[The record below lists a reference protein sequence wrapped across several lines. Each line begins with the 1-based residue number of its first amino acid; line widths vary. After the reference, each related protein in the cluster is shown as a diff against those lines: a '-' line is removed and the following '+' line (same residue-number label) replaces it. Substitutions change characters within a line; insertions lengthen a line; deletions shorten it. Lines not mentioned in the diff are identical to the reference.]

1 MTVRIQMRRDTAA
14 NWIKYNPILAS
25 GEIGLETDT
34 SKIKVGNGNDVYTD
48 LPYKIVTTEQIN
60 LISQQQL
67 TGESITGGAI
77 KYGIWYAVSSGNVAR
92 NRTVTDFIELPT
104 THNHELLFKIPLL
117 DLSSPEYPF
126 ISLYKA
132 PSNDTASLVGYFK
145 RDGGTL
151 GGSELTISDVKC
163 VADTTIN
170 SSPYYLYEPST
181 KTLSYN
187 PSEVKYIR
195 CSLQDAQLTYEY
207 TITTQNVVES
217 VDITHG
223 VIKSTHIEPTYH
235 YSNVVRGNMYNNKT
249 YILPETTGNVAA
261 AAMMTLTSLEDG
273 STFSCPTRVLTEP
286 IELKYDGLVIDGTIY
301 DYPGGGYDTLLFY
314 DENNTPIEG
323 YEGINGALNI
333 ITTNQIDIDSSVSK
347 LTIVTSNS
355 TTAHIK
361 VPPTYKYVR
370 SSTTFTPNAGIEN
383 GGIIVKYHYIGE
395 PEKNIITST
404 TLDEYIDGKIKLPTQ
419 TSGTYHWSENYGKS
433 VVALGGSF
441 ATTGYAQRAYDIW
454 NEKLGLS
461 YKSVAVGGAGF
472 CVGSTFVTQAT
483 NAPVADIYVIWCSTN
498 DFANG
503 KPIGTKDDDYATTP
517 TQWSAFKKVIET
529 LYTKNPNA
537 KICLFTSSPHLTN
550 AKGNEEGIGSASS
563 LTPLKEYVDA
573 QIAVCKHYSIPV
585 LDQYYQSNHNSF
597 TKSLVCKSGDFH
609 LTPYGYEVM
618 AGRQLQMLASL

>member
-286 IELKYDGLVIDGTIY
+286 VELKEGGVIFDADLYDFSS
-301 DYPGGGYDTLLFY
+301 GGYATFLFY
-314 DENNTPIEG
+314 DADQNPLEM
-323 YEGINGALNI
+323 YDGINGALNTLTSNKIEIDESLSKMAI
-333 ITTNQIDIDSSVSK
+333 IT
-347 LTIVTSNS
+347 S
-355 TTAHIK
+355 TTTEAHVK
-361 VPPTYKYVR
+361 VPSTYKYVR
-370 SSTTFTPNAGIEN
+370 AATTLEPEFGIEN
-383 GGIIVKYHYIGE
+383 GGKTIQYHYFEKSETPAVTSLDGGDAATE
-395 PEKNIITST
+395 PTE
-404 TLDEYIDGKIKLPTQ
+404 TLD
-419 TSGTYHWSENYGKS
+419 
-433 VVALGGSF
+433 GGDA
-441 ATTGYAQRAYDIW
+441 ATTEQ
-454 NEKLGLS
+454 
-461 YKSVAVGGAGF
+461 
-472 CVGSTFVTQAT
+472 
-483 NAPVADIYVIWCSTN
+483 
-498 DFANG
+498 
-503 KPIGTKDDDYATTP
+503 
-517 TQWSAFKKVIET
+517 
-529 LYTKNPNA
+529 
-537 KICLFTSSPHLTN
+537 
-550 AKGNEEGIGSASS
+550 EE
-563 LTPLKEYVDA
+563 L
-573 QIAVCKHYSIPV
+573 
-585 LDQYYQSNHNSF
+585 
-597 TKSLVCKSGDFH
+597 
-609 LTPYGYEVM
+609 
-618 AGRQLQMLASL
+618 